1 MGRYMQAVEPNKR
14 ASQYAGVAGDK
25 SLGSA
30 CSEMNVEDADNV
42 KYVRAKDGYSWSNNT
57 EEQCKY
63 FTVKVLEQESFSN
76 GKRPQKKWFI
86 L

>member
-14 ASQYAGVAGDK
+14 ASQYVGVAGDK
-25 SLGSA
+25 SLESA

-42 KYVRAKDGYSWSNNT
+42 KYVRAKMVIAGRT
-57 EEQCKY
+57 
-63 FTVKVLEQESFSN
+63 T
-76 GKRPQKKWFI
+76 QKNSASTS